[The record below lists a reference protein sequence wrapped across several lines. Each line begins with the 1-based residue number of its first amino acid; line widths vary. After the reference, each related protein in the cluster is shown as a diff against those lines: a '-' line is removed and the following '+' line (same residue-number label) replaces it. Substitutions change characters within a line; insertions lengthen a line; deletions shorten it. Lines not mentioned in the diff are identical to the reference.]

1 VQVSIG
7 MWPSCGCALAP
18 AADMDSKGGSCRCL
32 DRLTDGRTDGHPT
45 VTYRPCTACSVYNKQ
60 RSLPIFCDGVAI
72 RYVLPV
78 LQMTSRAHNGLY
90 GGMSIPFQRMT
101 LLRRRAQASAA
112 ARCYIVLIASCSRGR
127 RVPRLDESIT
137 KGEPESE
144 TAKNHRLIYF

>member
-1 VQVSIG
+1 MARARAVKTHHALHHSRG
-7 MWPSCGCALAP
+7 AFTNKCARAR
-18 AADMDSKGGSCRCL
+18 AGI
-32 DRLTDGRTDGHPT
+32 DRYVAELRVRFGASGRYGFERRQLSMPGQTDGRTDGHPT

-112 ARCYIVLIASCSRGR
+112 ATSY
-127 RVPRLDESIT
+127 
-137 KGEPESE
+137 
-144 TAKNHRLIYF
+144 